1 MSNDDRKS
9 LPLQRATPPWQCRRD
24 GGSDEDHLGLVSRTA
39 SLDLVLNL
47 SVRLPPLEVLRY
59 KRTAAAR
66 LE

>member
-1 MSNDDRKS
+1 MSNDDRRS
-9 LPLQRATPPWQCRRD
+9 LPLQRATPPWQCLRGGGG

-59 KRTAAAR
+59 KV
-66 LE
+66 